1 MNSLFVPITDME
13 LMLGSA
19 VARAEDCV
27 MACVSLVITVITEI
41 CTVLY
46 CAVLY
51 CSVLCV
57 TCYHSNYRDLDAWTV
72 TGHLTTA
79 DTIRL

>member
-46 CAVLY
+46 C
-51 CSVLCV
+51 SVLCV